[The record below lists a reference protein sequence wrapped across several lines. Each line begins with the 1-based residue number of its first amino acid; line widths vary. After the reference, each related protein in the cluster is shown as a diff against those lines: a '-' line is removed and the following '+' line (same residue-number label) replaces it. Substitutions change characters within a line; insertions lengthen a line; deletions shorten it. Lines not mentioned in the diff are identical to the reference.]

1 MRLIAPLLLAFLVSA
16 PSMAVEE
23 APTYT
28 LVLKNHRY
36 APDMLKI
43 PADTRVK
50 VDVVNQ
56 DATPEEFESNDFP
69 VEKIVLGNSRIS
81 VNVGPL
87 KAGRYAF
94 YGDFHQSTARGT
106 LVVE

>member
-1 MRLIAPLLLAFLVSA
+1 MRLIAPLLLAFLVAA
-16 PSMAVEE
+16 PSMAAEV
-23 APTYT
+23 PTHT

-36 APDMLKI
+36 VPDVLKI

-50 VDVVNQ
+50 VDIVNQ

-94 YGDFHQSTARGT
+94 YGDFHQGTARGT